1 MRLLIPFIGLIA
13 IWFLSGVRI
22 LMEYQRGIVFRFG
35 RIVTTRTAGL
45 RWIIPF
51 IDRMVKVDLRI
62 IALDVPSQDVITR
75 DNVSLKVNA
84 VVYFRVVQ
92 PESAIIQ
99 VQNYLFATSQLSQ
112 TTLRSVMG
120 EYELDHILSERE
132 RINKTLQTI
141 LDRHTDPWGIKVSA
155 VEVKHVD
162 LPEEM
167 KRAMARQAEA
177 ERERRAK
184 VIHAEGEFQ
193 AAQRLADASDIIGAH
208 PPSLHL
214 RFLQALTEISAEQ
227 NSTIIFPMPID
238 LFDVFLKRGKV
249 V

>member
-1 MRLLIPFIGLIA
+1 MMRLLIPFIGLIA

-141 LDRHTDPWGIKVSA
+141 LDRHTDPWGIKVS
-155 VEVKHVD
+155 
-162 LPEEM
+162 
-167 KRAMARQAEA
+167 
-177 ERERRAK
+177 
-184 VIHAEGEFQ
+184 
-193 AAQRLADASDIIGAH
+193 
-208 PPSLHL
+208 
-214 RFLQALTEISAEQ
+214 
-227 NSTIIFPMPID
+227 
-238 LFDVFLKRGKV
+238 
-249 V
+249 

>member
-1 MRLLIPFIGLIA
+1 MKFLLPFVGIIVL
-13 IWFLSGVRI
+13 WFLSGVRVI
-22 LMEYQRGIVFRFG
+22 MEYQRGVVFRFG
-35 RIVTTRTAGL
+35 RLVTTRTAGL
-45 RWIIPF
+45 RWIVPL
-51 IDRMVKVDLRI
+51 IDRMVKVDLRTV
-62 IALDVPSQDVITR
+62 AMDVPSQDVITR

-84 VVYFRVVQ
+84 VIYFRVIEPDNAVV
-92 PESAIIQ
+92 Q
-99 VQNYLFATSQLSQ
+99 VQNYLFATSQLAQ

-120 EYELDHILSERE
+120 EYELDQVLAERE
-132 RINKTLQTI
+132 QINKRLQTI
-141 LDRHTDPWGIKVSA
+141 LDRQTDAWGIKVTA

-238 LFDVFLKRGKV
+238 LFEIFIQKQRSR
-249 V
+249 